1 MSNLN
6 NQRLKFK
13 LHQLRLVPYLAIG
26 SLIFYLNSNLDL
38 NYIVKGYLVLMES
51 QLCIIVIYFLTA
63 RVASKP
69 DK

>member
-6 NQRLKFK
+6 NQRLKLK
-13 LHQLRLVPYLAIG
+13 LNQLHLVPYLAIG

-63 RVASKP
+63 KVTSKP
-69 DK
+69 HK